1 MNDKEDIII
10 LIIRFIVGS
19 IIGGLLSL
27 AIIFIIETPIWPSL
41 IIGGIITLVAAVS
54 TTIWG
59 DKFLIGFMKIFKIFK
74 YF

>member
-27 AIIFIIETPIWPSL
+27 AIIFIIETPIWPSI
-41 IIGGIITLVAAVS
+41 IIGGMITLIAAIS
-54 TTIWG
+54 ATIWG
-59 DKFLIGFMKIFKIFK
+59 DKFLIGFMKIFKIFN